1 MTVTHTKLKVIK
13 ILNDIKKEIF
23 YVLED
28 DALYLTNFSLWTM
41 FFHELMIILRNT
53 LDKIEDIYF
62 TYILNPR
69 LSYLLNTLGQRQDV
83 QFFQH
88 Q

>member
-23 YVLED
+23 YVID
-28 DALYLTNFSLWTM
+28 DETLYLTDFNLWTM
-41 FFHELMIILRNT
+41 FFHELIIILKNT
-53 LDKIEDIYF
+53 LDKIEDIYY

-69 LSYLLNTLGQRQDV
+69 LRYLLNTLGQRRDV
-83 QFFQH
+83 RIVQH